1 MIYSQ
6 WVRSPACWLN
16 LDDEVKL
23 QLNQVKAPD
32 HLSYYKL
39 LVIPKTQN
47 ICLHFI
53 IFLHS
58 FLLGFLIDFSLMNL
72 TICKII
78 PRVPLGLKENKSEG
92 SWGTDSHL
100 NSHHFFKP
108 SLSFETEFWNVDL
121 AVIITAAFTYH
132 YIVYGSYFPEII
144 KM

>member
-1 MIYSQ
+1 
-6 WVRSPACWLN
+6 
-16 LDDEVKL
+16 
-23 QLNQVKAPD
+23 
-32 HLSYYKL
+32 
-39 LVIPKTQN
+39 
-47 ICLHFI
+47 
-53 IFLHS
+53 
-58 FLLGFLIDFSLMNL
+58 MNL

-92 SWGTDSHL
+92 IGNRFPSEFT
-100 NSHHFFKP
+100 FFKP